1 MPETKEGMDVGY
13 VAHLARID
21 LTPEE
26 TTLFQGQLDQVLHKG
41 LFGAGELVFRG
52 GFGIGHGGL
61 GLTATRAR
69 AWTETRHA
77 SGAPPRRDL
86 HLRAVWIASE
96 LDRQMR
102 ELGREPRP
110 LWFWKK
116 PIVVLELRSLTGCA

>member
-1 MPETKEGMDVGY
+1 MMMADSYPARQPERRVTAPQVITWPRRLDGPMPG
-13 VAHLARID
+13 
-21 LTPEE
+21 P
-26 TTLFQGQLDQVLHKG
+26 
-41 LFGAGELVFRG
+41 
-52 GFGIGHGGL
+52 
-61 GLTATRAR
+61 
-69 AWTETRHA
+69 RHA

-116 PIVVLELRSLTGCA
+116 PIVVLELRSLTDRA